1 MINNIVINI
10 EGLTKTYDKFTAVDE
25 ISFTVNEG
33 EVFALLGPN
42 GAGKTTTVE
51 IIECLKTSDK
61 GKVEIF
67 GIDLKDKKKQ
77 NDVKRRIGVMPQN
90 FNAFDWLTVKE
101 NLEYFRELY
110 SSKISTDELIDRVG
124 LGEKMNSMYKT
135 LSGGT
140 KQRVGIA
147 ISLINEP
154 ELLFLDE
161 PTAGLD
167 PQARRETWNLIRK
180 LKEQGKTI
188 FLTTHYMEE
197 AQELS
202 DRILIIIEGKIVA
215 GGSPNELIENYG
227 GNKSV
232 ILKNCNK
239 KILEDRGIKYE
250 TGIENQIQIIFDN
263 NEQLFNILSA
273 VTDDPNVEIEIKKP
287 NLDEAFLN
295 LTGRRI
301 NAEGLAK

>member
-51 IIECLKTSDK
+51 IIECLKTPDK

-77 NDVKRRIGVMPQN
+77 KDVKRKIGVMPQN

-101 NLEYFRELY
+101 NLEYFKDLY
-110 SSKISTDELIDRVG
+110 SSKISTDELINRVG

>member
-1 MINNIVINI
+1 LINNIVINI

-124 LGEKMNSMYKT
+124 LGEKMNSIYKT

-167 PQARRETWNLIRK
+167 PQARRETWNLIKK

>member
-1 MINNIVINI
+1 MKQNIVIRIN
-10 EGLTKTYDKFTAVDE
+10 GLTKTYDEFIAVNE
-25 ISFTVNEG
+25 ISFDVNKG

-51 IIECLKTSDK
+51 IIECLKTPDN

-67 GIDLKDKKKQ
+67 GINLKDKKKQ
-77 NDVKRRIGVMPQN
+77 NEIKRKIGVMPQN

-101 NLEYFRELY
+101 NLHYFRNLY
-110 SSKISTDELIDRVG
+110 DSKISVDELIDRVG
-124 LGEKMNSMYKT
+124 LAKKTDSMYKT
-135 LSGGT
+135 LSGGM

-167 PQARRETWNLIRK
+167 PQARRETWNLIKK
-180 LKEQGKTI
+180 LKQQGKTI

-202 DRILIIIEGKIVA
+202 DRILIIIVGKIVA
-215 GGSPNELIENYG
+215 SGSPSELIENYG
-227 GNKSV
+227 GNKSI
-232 ILKNCNK
+232 ILKNCDRR
-239 KILEDRGIKYE
+239 ILEGKNIQYE
-250 TGIENQIQIIFDN
+250 IDTESQIHIIFDN
-263 NEQLFNILSA
+263 NDQLFKILAA

-301 NAEGLAK
+301 NEEGLAK